1 MRGRRWMKRAVLQTH
16 RYAQIGEEKQFPVRM
31 KLDSSQMPHRV
42 FQSNQV
48 LILTWVKIGKFR
60 DLMICQEQ
68 STYSI
73 FE

>member
-1 MRGRRWMKRAVLQTH
+1 MCGRRRMESIVSQTH

-48 LILTWVKIGKFR
+48 PILTRVKIGKFN
-60 DLMICQEQ
+60 DLIIFQEQ